1 MSKRELLDPHVVKLH
16 QKPPSYHRRLRP
28 LLYEFF
34 PFSVFLPLLHTGLE
48 PNPCIFSFATLL
60 CFYLIHVHLFGSSGD
75 QSRWRTRLL
84 RRLNGG
90 VHPCILYGLL
100 HYDI

>member
-28 LLYEFF
+28 LLYEVF

-48 PNPCIFSFATLL
+48 PNPCIIFICYLAVFLPHPRSFVWVQWWPIALAHTITKA
-60 CFYLIHVHLFGSSGD
+60 FE
-75 QSRWRTRLL
+75 R
-84 RRLNGG
+84 G

-100 HYDI
+100 LYDI